1 MENKYNYFVILNT
14 REGAYLPLTP
24 DNNNLLTY
32 STEKEARD
40 AFEVN
45 YKECYEQQSATGST
59 SAALHWLNLKPFVVA
74 LSASLTPIEVL
85 IALSNSDTPDLKVY
99 SLSSIAVRCIRAAK
113 VDLDTCRNFEVSQIK
128 LMNEQWWQQEP
139 AMKLF

>member
-1 MENKYNYFVILNT
+1 MNT
-14 REGAYLPLTP
+14 TEGAYLPLSP
-24 DNNNLLTY
+24 DQNNLLTY

-40 AFEVN
+40 AFELN
-45 YKECYEQQSATGST
+45 YKECHEQQSATGSA

-85 IALSNSDTPDLKVY
+85 IALSNSDTPDPKVY

-113 VDLDTCRNFEVSQIK
+113 VDLDTCRNYKVSQIK
-128 LMNEQWWQQEP
+128 LMNEH
-139 AMKLF
+139 